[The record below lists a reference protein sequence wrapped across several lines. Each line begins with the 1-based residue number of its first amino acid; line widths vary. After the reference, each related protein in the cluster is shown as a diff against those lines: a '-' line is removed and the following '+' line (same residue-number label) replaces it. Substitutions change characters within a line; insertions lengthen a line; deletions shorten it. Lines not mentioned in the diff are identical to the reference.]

1 MPLTLSKSLH
11 GWRARAC
18 GRSLCGAALL
28 VALVVGLVPRVA
40 RADEDIRVYIVTMYP
55 GDALFTGFGHI
66 AFRIEDSSRGLDDV
80 YDYGTYDAED
90 PLLGWK
96 FLVGTLPYYCQH
108 TSFDDMVAW
117 YKNDFGGIEIREL
130 SLTAEQ
136 IERLK
141 KQVTYDCLPENA
153 AYAYHHFY
161 NNCATKIRDILDELL
176 DGTLGAATKEQLAGR
191 SLRDLIDAS
200 MARWQFAITRWA
212 VFGLLNWEIDKPATR
227 WEQMFLP
234 YYLSVELDE
243 LSQPALPGNPPL
255 VIGRELVVGEEKGA
269 PELPTATF
277 GLIFAILLLLVA
289 LAPSLLPEVMGRRA
303 SGLLV
308 IGAGILG
315 GFYGT
320 ILVFSWIVSPYPET
334 AATMTLF
341 VLHPLHWQ
349 LVPAGIGIWR
359 GKERWRR
366 KTLRYVLVG
375 AVISGLVVIG
385 SLTGLIPQRIW
396 HYGVGAGCLS
406 LGLAATLWFR
416 RAHYQ

>member
-1 MPLTLSKSLH
+1 MLLTLTRIPILAVLV
-11 GWRARAC
+11 G
-18 GRSLCGAALL
+18 LL
-28 VALVVGLVPRVA
+28 VGLVPRVA
-40 RADEDIRVYIVTMYP
+40 QAEEDIRVYIVTMYP

-130 SLTAEQ
+130 NLTAEQ
-136 IERLK
+136 IDRLK
-141 KQVTYDCLPENA
+141 ERVAYDCLPENA

-176 DGTLGAATKEQLAGR
+176 GGTLGAATKEQLAGR
-191 SLRDLIDAS
+191 SLRDLIEAS

-243 LSQPALPGNPPL
+243 LSQPDMPGNPPL
-255 VIGRELVVGEEKGA
+255 VIKRELVVGEQKGP
-269 PELPTATF
+269 PELPTSTF
-277 GLIFAILLLLVA
+277 GVIFAFLLLLIS
-289 LAPSLLPEVMGRRA
+289 LTPSLLPPGLARRA
-303 SGLLV
+303 SGLLIV
-308 IGAGILG
+308 GTGVVGGI
-315 GFYGT
+315 YGT
-320 ILVFSWIVSPYPET
+320 VLVFSWAVSPYPET
-334 AATMTLF
+334 AATMTLL
-341 VLHPLHWQ
+341 VLHPLHW
-349 LVPAGIGIWR
+349 LLIPAGIGVWR
-359 GKERWRR
+359 GKERWRY
-366 KTLRYVLVG
+366 KTTWYVLVG
-375 AVISGLVVIG
+375 GVISALAVVG
-385 SLTGLIPQRIW
+385 SLSGVVPQRIW
-396 HYGVGAGCLS
+396 LYGVGACCLS
-406 LGLAATLWFR
+406 LGLAATLR
-416 RAHYQ
+416 LTRAHFK